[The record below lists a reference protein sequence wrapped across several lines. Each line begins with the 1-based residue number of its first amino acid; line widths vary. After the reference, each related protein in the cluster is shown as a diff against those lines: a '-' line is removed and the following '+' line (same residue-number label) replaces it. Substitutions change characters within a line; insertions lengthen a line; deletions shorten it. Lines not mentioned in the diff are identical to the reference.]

1 MNSPACAGGPPQRTA
16 GDPEDRPW
24 SERRLHF
31 VGVGGA
37 GMSGYARAAYALGAR
52 VSGSDRADSPYL
64 ERLRADGVLTA
75 SLGHAAANVPA
86 GEEVEVIYSSA
97 VAAENPEREAA
108 RARGLRERPRA
119 DLLEELTALRRTIA
133 VAGTHGKTTTS
144 AMLVHALR
152 AADMDPGW
160 LVGGEVGGGLP
171 NAHWSEGEWLVVEAD
186 ESDRSMLSLRVEIA
200 VVTNMELDHH
210 AMYSSLAE
218 LREAFRAFLARAG
231 SGIVVWDRPELRA
244 LIRPPLTAV
253 TKADE
258 LLSAERLSLT
268 ATMEPRGIDVVAY
281 DAPDPTLETGD
292 RSKIVQRFRWHQY
305 EVRLAVP
312 GAHNALNA
320 SAALEAALL
329 AGADPERAIAG
340 LASFGGAERRFQL
353 LGEGPAGAVLYEDY
367 AHHPTEIE
375 ATLKAARTLP
385 HERLVAVFQP
395 HLYSR
400 TGQLAREFGQALALA
415 DVVAVTDVYP
425 ARERAEDYPGV
436 GGLRVAEAAAD
447 AGHGRPVYWL
457 PSFAEA
463 EPVLRTVLRAGDL
476 CLLMGA
482 GDINALGQRLVS
494 A

>member
-1 MNSPACAGGPPQRTA
+1 MSSGASMGGSPQRA
-16 GDPEDRPW
+16 ARGPEERPW

-31 VGVGGA
+31 IGVGGA
-37 GMSGYARAAYALGAR
+37 GMSGYARAAHALGAR

-75 SLGHAAANVPA
+75 SLGHAAANVPE
-86 GEEVEVIYSSA
+86 GEQVEVIYSSA
-97 VAAENPEREAA
+97 VAADNPEREAA

-119 DLLEELTALRRTIA
+119 DLLGELTALRRTIA

-152 AADMDPGW
+152 GAGMDPGW
-160 LVGGEVGGGLP
+160 LVGGEIGAGLA
-171 NAHWSEGEWLVVEAD
+171 NAHWGGGEWLVVEAD
-186 ESDRSMLSLRVEIA
+186 ESDRTLLSLTVEIA

-210 AMYSSLAE
+210 ATYSSLAE
-218 LREAFRAFLARAG
+218 LREGFRAFLGHAG
-231 SGIVVWDRPELRA
+231 SGVVVWDRAELRA
-244 LIRPPLTAV
+244 LTPRPVTA
-253 TKADE
+253 TIEADE
-258 LLSAERLSLT
+258 VFMAGRSAQT
-268 ATMEPRGIDVVAY
+268 ATMEPRGIYVVAY
-281 DAPDPTLETGD
+281 DAPDPSPQAGEEA
-292 RSKIVQRFRWHQY
+292 KIGQRFRWHEH

-320 SAALEAALL
+320 SAALEAARL
-329 AGADPERAIAG
+329 AGAEMERAIAG
-340 LASFGGAERRFQL
+340 LAGFRGAERRFQL

-375 ATLKAARTLP
+375 ATLNAARTLP

-400 TGQLAREFGQALALA
+400 TAQLAREFGQALALA

-425 ARERAEDYPGV
+425 ARERAGDHPGV
-436 GGLRVAEAAAD
+436 SGLRVAEAAVD
-447 AGHGRPVYWL
+447 AGYGRSVYWL
-457 PSFAEA
+457 PSFADA

-482 GDINALGQRLVS
+482 GDINELGRALVS
-494 A
+494 T